1 MATQRFSGRLL
12 SARQLKFSGA
22 SSLACDTRGGIA
34 IAFAAMAVPLFLT
47 IGGAI
52 DYSRAVHF
60 RAELQSVAD
69 SAALAAAN
77 DYDGTQNGATTA
89 AAVGNAYLSAGSAR
103 LPENAGLATTV
114 TPTVVGTG
122 YQVAVTATASMST
135 TFLGVLMPSIPI
147 TVSATALNPQPY
159 GTISPGFGGVG
170 GFSASAADT
179 NTTYWYTV
187 PSDGSIPPDSALN
200 ILWSNHSG
208 IAPSTIPPIALTPN
222 QAIGFAL
229 RNTTGSTYGTNQYG
243 SAPGNTQTFYS
254 HLANPSDSVNGYT
267 TSNDPADPYGVNG
280 DNPATGSSAASGS
293 QGNNCSLQVIV
304 VNADGTAAAP
314 AAHTCFS
321 SAFAFQAPTCKQL
334 AGKQVVFYWND
345 MGGPTDD
352 KDYNDTVFTYGC
364 NGGGKVSAGFA
375 PGPNSVVLTN

>member
-1 MATQRFSGRLL
+1 MSTKRLSVSRFSV
-12 SARQLKFSGA
+12 RQLMFSGQ

-47 IGGAI
+47 VGGAI

-77 DYDGTQNGATTA
+77 DYDGTQIGATTA
-89 AAVGNAYLSAGSAR
+89 TAVGNAYLSAGSAR
-103 LPENAGLATTV
+103 LPENAGLTTTV

-122 YQVAVTATASMST
+122 YQVAVTATASMTT
-135 TFLGVLMPSIPI
+135 TFLGVIMPSIPV
-147 TVSATALNPQPY
+147 TVSSTALNPQPY

-187 PSDGSIPPDSALN
+187 PADGSIPPDSALN

-208 IAPSTIPPIALTPN
+208 IAPATIPPIALTPN

-229 RNTTGSTYGTNQYG
+229 RNTTGSYGTNQYG
-243 SAPGNTQTFYS
+243 STTGHTQTFYS

-267 TSNDPADPYGVNG
+267 ASNDSKDPNGVNG
-280 DNPATGSSAASGS
+280 ANPATGTSAASGS
-293 QGNNCSLQVIV
+293 QGTNCSLQIVV
-304 VNADGTAAAP
+304 VNADGTAAPPVSGA
-314 AAHTCFS
+314 CFS